1 MQLYDETTMPLE
13 QTLHWDPS
21 TILGRA
27 ITQQPWSG
35 VPFEEKQMWLENLN
49 SVTNDRTTISKL
61 VDFEAFL
68 TVIFRGHEVMAKFIV
83 LTNFED
89 FIQGPMYHGPYN

>member
-1 MQLYDETTMPLE
+1 MQLYDETTMPVE
-13 QTLHWDPS
+13 QTLRWDPN

-35 VPFEEKQMWLENLN
+35 VPDVEKQNWLENLN
-49 SVTNDRTTISKL
+49 SSTNDRTTISKL
-61 VDFEAFL
+61 VDFDAFL

-83 LTNFED
+83 LPNFED
-89 FIQGPMYHGPYN
+89 YIQGPILYGPFN

>member
-1 MQLYDETTMPLE
+1 MQLYDETTMPVE
-13 QTLHWDPS
+13 QTLQWDPN

-35 VPFEEKQMWLENLN
+35 VSEHEKQVWLENLN
-49 SVTNDRTTISKL
+49 SVMNDRTTISKL

-83 LTNFED
+83 LPNFED
-89 FIQGPMYHGPYN
+89 LIQGPMYHGPFN